1 MDWLTDILTKL
12 HVAFGFAGLAL
23 FWVPTLLKK
32 GGKWH
37 RWSGKAYV
45 VSMWVVVATSA
56 LLSIKN
62 VFVGNYDKAAFLG
75 FIALI
80 TANPL
85 WYGMAI
91 LKQKRQFSSAFLSLH
106 LMLDLVVAIYSLLLI
121 LYGTVMQ
128 KQGVSILMVVFGV
141 LGLTVVP
148 SLVRRLKGTQGE
160 TDRIR
165 GHIIGLMTTGVA
177 AYTAFF
183 VFGGYTWM
191 QELLPGNWGIVLWV
205 GPGVIGAIG
214 ITYSVK
220 YYRRKGLVKT

>member
-1 MDWLTDILTKL
+1 VDVLTEILTRT
-12 HVAFGFAGLAL
+12 HVIFGFAGLAL
-23 FWVPTLLKK
+23 FWVPVLLKK

-37 RWSGKAYV
+37 RLSGKAYV
-45 VSMWVVVATSA
+45 AAMWVVVATSV

-62 VFVGNYDKAAFLG
+62 VAVGNSEKAAFLG

-85 WYGMAI
+85 WYGLAI
-91 LKQKRQFSSAFLSLH
+91 LKQKRQFSITFLNIHFALNA
-106 LMLDLVVAIYSLLLI
+106 VIAVYSFLLLAGGTI
-121 LYGTVMQ
+121 LQ
-128 KQGVSILMVVFGV
+128 RQGVSILMVVFGS
-141 LGLTVVP
+141 LGLTVIP
-148 SLVRRLKGTQGE
+148 ALLRRLRGVPVE

-165 GHIIGLMTTGVA
+165 GHIIGLMTTGIA

-205 GPGVIGAIG
+205 GPGVIGGVG
-214 ITYSVK
+214 ITYCVK